1 MADPTK
7 PRSEHVSVL
16 LNQVTAPADMARHHI
31 RGTAHNLTL
40 GFAAEQGVRDVLRQ
54 HLPRSLVVTSGFIR
68 KSDETLLVPNQ
79 NQDLSRETDL
89 IVYDSTR
96 SCPLHSFDGIEVIA
110 ADDVLGVIE
119 VKDSGNGEGA
129 LLPSSSDARGALRHI
144 QDLQTFVPNAFRAIV
159 LIQGEDPFEAT
170 KAVQAA
176 NLGEISAPHALYCRA
191 LGTYEKGVSYLGFHD
206 FLENSFKVH
215 AYAEDMGSPL
225 VAFLRMV
232 TGFMTARGLMT
243 ASLAPGLSPYPPDK
257 SASPAPLALADRE
270 PIPSLC
276 RRIREVFARSE
287 KSFDGDLNDYVRT
300 LRHPFVSVS
309 PRSGLDKDGRPTVGL
324 LLTVE
329 YDGKEV
335 GETESVGSLFVVL
348 NNEKFASVDAPTD
361 EPWIIEGESL
371 NAYVRRVLSNISAVV
386 FSRKPSADQKQ
397 RDARYVAKGD

>member
-1 MADPTK
+1 M
-7 PRSEHVSVL
+7 L
-16 LNQVTAPADMARHHI
+16 LNQLTAPADMARHHI

-89 IVYDSTR
+89 IIYDSTR

-119 VKDSGNGEGA
+119 VKDSKNGEGA

-159 LIQGEDPFEAT
+159 LIQGGDPSEAT
-170 KAVQAA
+170 RAVKEAEV
-176 NLGEISAPHALYCRA
+176 GEISAPHALYCRA
-191 LGTYEKGVSYLGFHD
+191 LGTYKKGVSYLGFHD
-206 FLENSFKVH
+206 FMDNSFKVH

-243 ASLAPGLSPYPPDK
+243 ASLAPGLSPYSPDTNE
-257 SASPAPLALADRE
+257 SLPLVGRGSM
-270 PIPSLC
+270 PSLYGS
-276 RRIREVFARSE
+276 IREMFPKSSE
-287 KSFDGDLNDYVRT
+287 TSFHRDFSDYVGT
-300 LRHPFVSVS
+300 LRHRHPFVSVS

-335 GETESVGSLFVVL
+335 GETETVGSLFVVL
-348 NNEKFASVDAPTD
+348 NNEKFVSVDALTD
-361 EPWIIEGESL
+361 EPWIIEGESV

-397 RDARYVAKGD
+397 RDSRYVAKGD